1 MNEEKILAEYKKYD
15 YLNSD
20 TGSPLVKILV
30 GYIKPRFLFKSKIL
44 TPIQLGRAVE
54 KNLSK
59 EGKLSAADLKWL
71 HENCIGDD
79 NFEGNISSANR
90 RVGFLTGTY
99 WAWKNY
105 EKLGNPEYFGFFGYR
120 RLLSPKCLKN
130 LSDFDFVIQTLVDY
144 KNRKIKE
151 NIKQYGSNLYD
162 VMLDT
167 VKKVHPGDYKGI
179 KSYIER
185 KTGYYDEMYI
195 MKKCIFFSFCE
206 WIFPMLFYMLE
217 LDKNEFD
224 FKNDDLSMDHLL
236 KLAKKETRDIAY
248 IVEHLTGY
256 YLYKLTKN
264 KDLKFNKVK
273 RVFLGESEEKFTVND
288 RKNFIGALRERVKI
302 AQMYRI

>member
-1 MNEEKILAEYKKYD
+1 MGDIHIVIQPELIFSLIIMTVLSIFFILA
-15 YLNSD
+15 
-20 TGSPLVKILV
+20 G
-30 GYIKPRFLFKSKIL
+30 
-44 TPIQLGRAVE
+44 
-54 KNLSK
+54 
-59 EGKLSAADLKWL
+59 
-71 HENCIGDD
+71 
-79 NFEGNISSANR
+79 
-90 RVGFLTGTY
+90 
-99 WAWKNY
+99 
-105 EKLGNPEYFGFFGYR
+105 
-120 RLLSPKCLKN
+120 
-130 LSDFDFVIQTLVDY
+130 
-144 KNRKIKE
+144 RKIKAADSTKRPTGIVLVCE
-151 NIKQYGSNLYD
+151 TGVKMIQDYMATLMPAQFSKNYYPYFAMLFCYLIVANISGLIGFDAPTSNYSITLAMTIITF
-162 VMLDT
+162 VLIQFNAIR
-167 VKKVHPGDYKGI
+167 KKGI